1 MKILLLLLVSFSLIA
16 NHHNDRKQV
25 TIAAKLLESSPEG
38 NVLSAPTMSMLTD
51 TKSVIAVEQEGSEGE
66 KQGFRMAVHPSVSA
80 NGILLE
86 GYAVYGTYDPKKI
99 DKQTEIFGLFSKKAK
114 LPIEEES
121 QPDWADTLE
130 LSGSFRING
139 KAYGAFSTTDGSFW
153 LEEGKGA
160 SGYRLLKMDLSKS
173 QPRALLEKDGTKAW
187 LGLRAGESSSLRNLE
202 QPLKEGGTLF
212 IKEVK
217 SGEKVT
223 IPVVGLDGKKYD
235 FEMVVTSN

>member
-1 MKILLLLLVSFSLIA
+1 MKILLLLLVSFSLSA
-16 NHHNDRKQV
+16 NHHTDRKKV
-25 TIAAKLLESSPEG
+25 TIAAKLRESSPQG

-51 TKSVIAVEQEGSEGE
+51 TRSVIAVEQEGSEGE
-66 KQGFRMAVHPSVSA
+66 KQGFRMAVQPSVSA

-99 DKQTEIFGLFSKKAK
+99 DKQTEIFGLFSRKAK
-114 LPIEEES
+114 LPIEEEP

>member
-51 TKSVIAVEQEGSEGE
+51 TRGVIAVEQEGSEGE

-139 KAYGAFSTTDGSFW
+139 KAYGAFSTTGGSFW

>member
-51 TKSVIAVEQEGSEGE
+51 TRGVIAVEQEGSEGE

>member
-1 MKILLLLLVSFSLIA
+1 MKILLLLLVSFSLSA
-16 NHHNDRKQV
+16 NHHTDRKKV
-25 TIAAKLLESSPEG
+25 TIAAKLRESSPQG

-51 TKSVIAVEQEGSEGE
+51 TRGVIAVEQEGSEGE

-99 DKQTEIFGLFSKKAK
+99 DKQTEIFGLFSNKAK
-114 LPIEEES
+114 LPFEEES

>member
-38 NVLSAPTMSMLTD
+38 QVLSAPTMSMLTD
-51 TKSVIAVEQEGSEGE
+51 TRGVIAVEQEGSEGE
-66 KQGFRMAVHPSVSA
+66 QQGFRMAVQPSVSA

-99 DKQTEIFGLFSKKAK
+99 DKQTEIFGLFSRKAK

>member
-1 MKILLLLLVSFSLIA
+1 MKILLLLLVSFSLFA
-16 NHHNDRKQV
+16 NHHSDSKEV
-25 TIAAKLLESSPEG
+25 KIAATLRESSPEG
-38 NVLSAPTMSMLTD
+38 KILSAPTMSILTG
-51 TKSVIAVEQEGSEGE
+51 TRGVIAVEQEENAGK
-66 KQGFRMAVHPSVSA
+66 KQGFRMAVQPSVSA

-99 DKQTEIFGLFSKKAK
+99 DKQTEIFGLVSKKAK

-121 QPDWADTLE
+121 QPDWVDTLE

-153 LEEGKGA
+153 LEEGKGT

-173 QPRALLEKDGTKAW
+173 QPRALLEKDGKQAW
-187 LGLRAGESSSLRNLE
+187 LGLRAGESSSPRNLE
-202 QPLKEGGTLF
+202 QALKEGGTLF

-217 SGEKVT
+217 SGAKIN
-223 IPVVGLDGKKYD
+223 IPVIGLDGKKYD
-235 FEMVVTSN
+235 FEMVVTTN

>member
-1 MKILLLLLVSFSLIA
+1 MKILLLLLLSFSLFA
-16 NHHNDRKQV
+16 NHHTERKKV
-25 TIAAKLLESSPEG
+25 TIAAKLRESSPEG

-51 TKSVIAVEQEGSEGE
+51 TRGVIAVEQEGSEGE

-99 DKQTEIFGLFSKKAK
+99 DKQTEIFGLFSRKAK

>member
-1 MKILLLLLVSFSLIA
+1 MKILLLFLVSFSLFA
-16 NHHNDRKQV
+16 NHHTDSKKVN
-25 TIAAKLLESSPEG
+25 IAAKLRESSPEG
-38 NVLSAPTMSMLTD
+38 KVLSAPTMSMLTD
-51 TKSVIAVEQEGSEGE
+51 TRGVIAVEQEKNAGK
-66 KQGFRMAVHPSVSA
+66 KQGFRMTVQPSVSA

-99 DKQTEIFGLFSKKAK
+99 DKQTEIFGLFSNKAK

-121 QPDWADTLE
+121 QPDWVNKLE

-153 LEEGKGA
+153 LEQGKGT
-160 SGYRLLKMDLSKS
+160 SGYKLLKMDLSKS
-173 QPRALLEKDGTKAW
+173 QPRALLQKDGKQAW
-187 LGLRAGESSSLRNLE
+187 LGLRAGESSSPRNLE

-223 IPVVGLDGKKYD
+223 IPAVGLDGKKYD
-235 FEMVVTSN
+235 FEMVVTTN

>member
-1 MKILLLLLVSFSLIA
+1 MKILLLLLVSFSLSA
-16 NHHNDRKQV
+16 NHHTDRKKV
-25 TIAAKLLESSPEG
+25 TIAAKLRESSSEG
-38 NVLSAPTMSMLTD
+38 KVLSAPTMSMLAGTR
-51 TKSVIAVEQEGSEGE
+51 SVIAVENEKNAGK
-66 KQGFRMAVHPSVSA
+66 KQGFRMDVQPSVSA

-99 DKQTEIFGLFSKKAK
+99 DKQTEIFGLFSRKAK

-173 QPRALLEKDGTKAW
+173 QPRALLEKDGKQAW
-187 LGLRAGESSSLRNLE
+187 LGLRVGESSSLRNLE

>member
-38 NVLSAPTMSMLTD
+38 NVLSAPTISMLTD

-99 DKQTEIFGLFSKKAK
+99 DKQTEIFGLFSRKAK

-139 KAYGAFSTTDGSFW
+139 KAYGAFSTTDDSFW
-153 LEEGKGA
+153 LKEGKGA

>member
-1 MKILLLLLVSFSLIA
+1 MKILLLFLASFSLFA
-16 NHHNDRKQV
+16 NASTDKKKV
-25 TIAAKLLESSPEG
+25 TIAAKLLESSREG
-38 NVLSAPTMSMLTD
+38 DRLSAPTMSLLTG
-51 TKSVIAVEQEGSEGE
+51 TRGVIAIEQEGSEGQ
-66 KQGFRMAVHPSVSA
+66 KQGFRMAVQPTVSA

-99 DKQTEIFGLFSKKAK
+99 DKQTEIFGLFSKEAK
-114 LPIEEES
+114 LPPEGT
-121 QPDWADTLE
+121 QPAWVNKLE

-139 KAYGAFSTTDGSFW
+139 KAYGAFSTNDGSFW

-160 SGYRLLKMDLSKS
+160 SGYRLLKLDLSKS
-173 QPRALLEKDGTKAW
+173 QPRAFLEKDGKQAW
-187 LGLRAGESSSLRNLE
+187 LGLRAGESSSPINLE
-202 QPLKEGGTLF
+202 HPLKEGGILF

-223 IPVVGLDGKKYD
+223 IPVIGLDGKKYD

>member
-1 MKILLLLLVSFSLIA
+1 MKNLLLLLVSFSLFA
-16 NHHNDRKQV
+16 NHHTDKKIN
-25 TIAAKLLESSPEG
+25 ISAKLRESSPEG
-38 NVLSAPTMSMLTD
+38 KVLSAPTMSMLAGTMG
-51 TKSVIAVEQEGSEGE
+51 VITVEQELSEGK
-66 KQGFRMAVHPSVSA
+66 KQGFRMAVQPSVSA

-114 LPIEEES
+114 LPNQDT
-121 QPDWADTLE
+121 QPDWVNILE

-139 KAYGAFSTTDGSFW
+139 KAYGAFSTSDGSFW

-173 QPRALLEKDGTKAW
+173 QPRALLQKNGKQAW
-187 LGLRAGESSSLRNLE
+187 LRLRTAESSSPRNLE
-202 QPLKEGGTLF
+202 QRLKEGGTLF

-217 SGEKVT
+217 SGEKIT
-223 IPVVGLDGKKYD
+223 IPVIGLDGKKYD
-235 FEMVVTSN
+235 FKMVVTSN

>member
-1 MKILLLLLVSFSLIA
+1 MKILLLLLVSFSLSA
-16 NHHNDRKQV
+16 NHHTDRKKV
-25 TIAAKLLESSPEG
+25 TIAAKLRESSPQG
-38 NVLSAPTMSMLTD
+38 NVLSAPTISMLTD
-51 TKSVIAVEQEGSEGE
+51 TRSVIAVEQEGSEGE

-99 DKQTEIFGLFSKKAK
+99 DKQTEIFGLFSNKAK

>member
-1 MKILLLLLVSFSLIA
+1 MKILLLLLVSFSLFA
-16 NHHNDRKQV
+16 NHHTHRKKV
-25 TIAAKLLESSPEG
+25 TIAAKLRESSPQG
-38 NVLSAPTMSMLTD
+38 KVLSAPTMSMLRD
-51 TKSVIAVEQEGSEGE
+51 TRGVIAVEQEGSEGE
-66 KQGFRMAVHPSVSA
+66 KQGFRIAVHPSVSA

-99 DKQTEIFGLFSKKAK
+99 DKQTEIFGLFSRKAK

-235 FEMVVTSN
+235 FEMVVTTN

>member
-1 MKILLLLLVSFSLIA
+1 MKILLLLLVSFSLSA
-16 NHHNDRKQV
+16 NDHTDRKKV
-25 TIAAKLLESSPEG
+25 TIAAKLRESSPEG

-51 TKSVIAVEQEGSEGE
+51 TRGVIAVEQGGSEGE

>member
-1 MKILLLLLVSFSLIA
+1 M
-16 NHHNDRKQV
+16 
-25 TIAAKLLESSPEG
+25 
-38 NVLSAPTMSMLTD
+38 
-51 TKSVIAVEQEGSEGE
+51 EQEKNAGK
-66 KQGFRMAVHPSVSA
+66 KQGFRMAVQPSVSA

-86 GYAVYGTYDPKKI
+86 GYAIYGTYDPKKI
-99 DKQTEIFGLFSKKAK
+99 ESELKQTEIFGLFSKKAK
-114 LPIEEES
+114 LPIEQES
-121 QPDWADTLE
+121 QPDWVDRLK

-160 SGYRLLKMDLSKS
+160 SGYSLLKMDLSKS
-173 QPRALLEKDGTKAW
+173 QPRALLEKDGKQAW
-187 LGLRAGESSSLRNLE
+187 LGLRVGESSSPRNLE

-223 IPVVGLDGKKYD
+223 IPVIGLDGKKYE

>member
-1 MKILLLLLVSFSLIA
+1 MVPTTQRRLINKRKSLA
-16 NHHNDRKQV
+16 YFQ
-25 TIAAKLLESSPEG
+25 
-38 NVLSAPTMSMLTD
+38 
-51 TKSVIAVEQEGSEGE
+51 
-66 KQGFRMAVHPSVSA
+66 
-80 NGILLE
+80 
-86 GYAVYGTYDPKKI
+86 
-99 DKQTEIFGLFSKKAK
+99 KAK

-121 QPDWADTLE
+121 QPDWVNKLE

-173 QPRALLEKDGTKAW
+173 QPRALLEKDGQQAW
-187 LGLRAGESSSLRNLE
+187 LGLRAGESSSPRNLE
-202 QPLKEGGTLF
+202 HPLKEGGILF

>member
-1 MKILLLLLVSFSLIA
+1 MKILLLLLFSFSLFA
-16 NHHNDRKQV
+16 DQHTDRKKV
-25 TIAAKLLESSPEG
+25 IIAAKLRESSPEG
-38 NVLSAPTMSMLTD
+38 KVLSAPTISMLAGTRG
-51 TKSVIAVEQEGSEGE
+51 VIAVEQELSDGK
-66 KQGFRMAVHPSVSA
+66 KQGFRMAVQPSVSA

-121 QPDWADTLE
+121 QPDWVNKLE

-173 QPRALLEKDGTKAW
+173 QPRALLEKDGQQAW
-187 LGLRAGESSSLRNLE
+187 LGLRAGESSSPRNLE
-202 QPLKEGGTLF
+202 HPLKEGGILF

>member
-1 MKILLLLLVSFSLIA
+1 MDA
-16 NHHNDRKQV
+16 
-25 TIAAKLLESSPEG
+25 
-38 NVLSAPTMSMLTD
+38 
-51 TKSVIAVEQEGSEGE
+51 
-66 KQGFRMAVHPSVSA
+66 
-80 NGILLE
+80 
-86 GYAVYGTYDPKKI
+86 
-99 DKQTEIFGLFSKKAK
+99 
-114 LPIEEES
+114 
-121 QPDWADTLE
+121 LE

-173 QPRALLEKDGTKAW
+173 QPRALLEKDGKQAW
-187 LGLRAGESSSLRNLE
+187 LGLRAGESSSPRSLE
-202 QPLKEGGTLF
+202 QALKEGGALF

-223 IPVVGLDGKKYD
+223 IPVIGLDGKKYD